1 MGFFEEI
8 RNGLAAKKIDVG
20 EISKNVVGDDYV
32 KCFQLAAML
41 EADPTF
47 INRIVG
53 ATDDS
58 LPDVLAAESD
68 KLDAAGIP
76 ADVYA
81 HIFSEIALAAGKRC
95 AKTMFINPLSGDLPK
110 TRGYEPTFG
119 AGCVRDR
126 AEDYKLTGT
135 TLSAFAAARAYV
147 RVPYG
152 VTAIG
157 GAAFAGNSSVKSV
170 IVPATVTK
178 IGAGAMQ
185 GCRSLK
191 RVYMAP
197 QVTTIEDRAF
207 ENATSL
213 ESVFAPGVTVIG
225 AGAMKNTALTSTAG
239 FPSVRQIGTQAF
251 ADCKNLRGVD
261 LTGVETVGANAFAGC
276 TGIESIRVSCDGAS
290 PMSILCASGTR
301 LSASMPRLRTI
312 YADCKN
318 GVVRSGFFA
327 DCDCV
332 ERIII
337 SGVVKKIESN
347 AFRNCVNLKEIRMTY
362 TDTEIPA
369 ECFKDCFSLE
379 TLPLFRYVKKIGA
392 QAFSGCRALVDVQ
405 FGGEITSIGESA
417 FRNCRRLT
425 AIRVGSTQVFLE
437 GECGNTAFAGCES
450 LKYPPVLTRTAK
462 LGSKCFEGAKNVDIV
477 VCDYLDAPLWMIFP
491 DSKSTIRQVQFRGE
505 TVPESAFSELTAL
518 TAVRFDSPT
527 KRVVIGKNAFN
538 GDKSLTTVFNGETIV
553 EIGEGAFS
561 GTSLTKL
568 VLTSIEKIEGRAFAG
583 IKKDLTISFPAAK
596 KSTVDAWDAAWAET
610 GRSFVFGAKI
620 RVEWT

>member
-8 RNGLAAKKIDVG
+8 RKGLAAKKIDVG

-135 TLSAFAAARAYV
+135 TLSAFAAVRAYV

-197 QVTTIEDRAF
+197 QVTTIEDR
-207 ENATSL
+207 
-213 ESVFAPGVTVIG
+213 
-225 AGAMKNTALTSTAG
+225 K
-239 FPSVRQIGTQAF
+239 IGTQAF

-462 LGSKCFEGAKNVDIV
+462 LGSRCFEGAKNVDIV
-477 VCDYLDAPLWMIFP
+477 VCDYLDAPLRMIFP

-610 GRSFVFGAKI
+610 GRPFVFGAKI